1 MDDRPRPALWQR
13 LPLVR
18 QFFDEAYSRA
28 DRVLDSGQGQAFRL
42 LWFFLPETSIA
53 RNLRFEQ
60 VVASRFLS
68 DAGQQALAY
77 GALIAVA
84 REGGSTF
91 DLALVGVAAV
101 LPAAL
106 LGMYGGAVA
115 DALPKR
121 VALAAIYNLQAL
133 LCFLVPFIGG
143 SELLPIVVLIFA
155 VNALGQVSGP
165 SESSVLPYVAS
176 REQLAAAASMVNLAS
191 SAGTAFGTAL
201 LAPIL
206 VRAFGVEPV
215 MYVAGV
221 LLLLAGTRVFDLPTD
236 ETPRAID
243 WRRPR
248 INVAETVRWLVRQP
262 AVTTMVI
269 VGVVSGTANIVLQ
282 TLAPRYVVSA
292 LHVDPSNAV
301 YVFAPS
307 AVGLIVALTAAPSL
321 MRRWGERLTALSGFV
336 ITALALFGLGI
347 VDDIAPAVDPVNPLR
362 IITLFGAPLSDELR
376 TAALLALPLGF
387 GVSLTTTSVQTY
399 INRRVP
405 LEYQGRAFALQS
417 TTKNAVAIIPLLSLG
432 AAAAAFGVQQVLLVS
447 PFVLLGLAYALVQL
461 SYRFAGAAPRSNL
474 EVVASFWEGDVDVV
488 DEQAPRGD
496 GAGQT

>member
-1 MDDRPRPALWQR
+1 MWKR
-13 LPLVR
+13 LPLLR
-18 QFFDEAYSRA
+18 QFFDEAYLRA
-28 DRVLDSGQGQAFRL
+28 DRVLDRGQGQVFRL
-42 LWFFLPETSIA
+42 LWFFLPEVSVA

-60 VVASRFLS
+60 VAVSRFLS

-91 DLALVGVAAV
+91 ELALVGVAAI

-133 LCFLVPFIGG
+133 LCFLVPLFGG
-143 SELLPIVVLIFA
+143 SDLLAIIVLIFA
-155 VNALGQVSGP
+155 VNTLGQVSGP
-165 SESSVLPYVAS
+165 SEMSVLPYVAS
-176 REQLAAAASMVNLAS
+176 KEQLATAASLVNLAS

-221 LLLLAGTRVFDLPTD
+221 LLILAGTRVFDLSTD
-236 ETPRAID
+236 EQPKPID
-243 WRRPR
+243 WRRPN
-248 INVAETVRWLVRQP
+248 INVTETVRWLARQP

-292 LHVDPSNAV
+292 LHVDASNAV

-307 AVGLIVALTAAPSL
+307 AVGLIAALAAAPSL
-321 MRRWGERLTALSGFV
+321 MRRWGERLTALGGFAT
-336 ITALALFGLGI
+336 TAVALLLLGL
-347 VDDIAPAVDPVNPLR
+347 VDDIAPLVDPFNPLR
-362 IITLFGAPLSDELR
+362 IINLFGAPLSEELR

-417 TTKNAVAIIPLLSLG
+417 TTKNAVAIIPLLTLG

-447 PFVLLGLAYALVQL
+447 PFVLLGLAYGLVQL
-461 SYRFAGAAPRSNL
+461 SYWFAGAAPPSRL
-474 EVVASFWEGDVDVV
+474 EVVSSFWEPDADI
-488 DEQAPRGD
+488 EPEPAAEA
-496 GAGQT
+496 GA